1 MLSLVVARGGG
12 RGRRWWAIMP
22 RSASGLPSTTTP
34 GLTLS
39 RPWERVL
46 GTVLVLDREV
56 LDREWEAEPDEEPV
70 VG

>member
-1 MLSLVVARGGG
+1 MLSLWLSRAAVG

-22 RSASGLPSTTTP
+22 RSASGLPSTTT
-34 GLTLS
+34 
-39 RPWERVL
+39 
-46 GTVLVLDREV
+46 REV

>member
-22 RSASGLPSTTTP
+22 RSASGLPSTTT
-34 GLTLS
+34 
-39 RPWERVL
+39 
-46 GTVLVLDREV
+46 REV

>member
-1 MLSLVVARGGG
+1 
-12 RGRRWWAIMP
+12 MP
-22 RSASGLPSTTTP
+22 RSASGLPSTSTTTR

-39 RPWERVL
+39 RSWERVL